1 MLPLFFPACKFLQ
14 LPVQVPMGF
23 LTCPVG
29 GHQTHDHARHS
40 EDQDDYN
47 CCFHMIRVPCSR
59 PSIMLIAIAEMN
71 MPVMIHTR
79 SISLGSPHSRRT
91 GSRHRCIADRSTHST
106 CTVSSQA
113 PYRERYRY
121 HIVRDDHDL
130 HYHTYMPR
138 YTDTAMTSI
147 QNVQLFR
154 IQIYMPLMLGFI

>member
-1 MLPLFFPACKFLQ
+1 
-14 LPVQVPMGF
+14 
-23 LTCPVG
+23 
-29 GHQTHDHARHS
+29 
-40 EDQDDYN
+40 
-47 CCFHMIRVPCSR
+47 MIRVPCSLPSMR
-59 PSIMLIAIAEMN
+59 PIAMALTK

-91 GSRHRCIADRSTHST
+91 GSRHRCIAYRDTYST